1 MPPAQ
6 ILPAFAY
13 PAQEVRNDIETDISS
28 LPAAADNKL
37 ALFWLHGVEQ
47 ELQRL
52 DPTGSSRDQDGDE
65 IVVKD
70 PAVQGK

>member
-1 MPPAQ
+1 MTSKQ
-6 ILPAFAY
+6 ISRLCLLLPITSLLCSGASVGY
-13 PAQEVRNDIETDISS
+13 QEVRVHTLS
-28 LPAAADNKL
+28 AQ
-37 ALFWLHGVEQ
+37 LHGVEQ